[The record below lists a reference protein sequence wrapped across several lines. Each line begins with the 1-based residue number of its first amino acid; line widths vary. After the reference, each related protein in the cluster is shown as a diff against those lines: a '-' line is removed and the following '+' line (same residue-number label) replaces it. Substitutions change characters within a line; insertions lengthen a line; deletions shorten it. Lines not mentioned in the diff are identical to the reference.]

1 MGLSMY
7 RVNKR
12 INNLSGETIEKI
24 YSLIA
29 EIDAA
34 KTSWKIT
41 HNIAPQM
48 LKRLTESAI
57 ITSTGSS
64 NRIEGNRLSDAEV
77 KSIYQNIN
85 IKKFKTRD
93 EQEIA
98 GYIETLQFV
107 FDNYAEIT
115 VSESNILWLHKK
127 MLKYCDK
134 DERHRGIYKIGQNR
148 VEARDPSGNIVGVV
162 FDPTP
167 PHLVQKEMS
176 ELVDWHSDA
185 ISRKHPLI
193 VMANFIFEY
202 LAIHP
207 FQDGNGRT
215 SRLLS
220 NLMLLRGGYY
230 FTKITSHEQIIEANK
245 AEYYKVLNYTQKTWK
260 TESEDVSEWILFFL
274 TVVKTQAQKVIK
286 IMSSDNFEQ
295 LLSEKQLAVWNYIL
309 NLEGGEFSRKDV
321 IAATNIPAI
330 TIESIIKKFLNM
342 NKIMK
347 LGQGR
352 ATRYRKRTS

>member
-7 RVNKR
+7 RVGER
-12 INNLSGETIEKI
+12 INNLSRETIERI

-29 EIDAA
+29 EIDAV
-34 KTSWKIT
+34 KTSQQIT
-41 HNIAPQM
+41 NNIAPQI
-48 LKRLTESAI
+48 LERLTKSAI

-77 KSIYQNIN
+77 RSIYQNIN

-107 FDNYAEIT
+107 FDNYTELA
-115 VSESNILWLHKK
+115 VSESNILWLHKE

-134 DERHRGIYKIGQNR
+134 DERHRGIYKIGPNR
-148 VEARDPSGNIVGVV
+148 VEARDHLGNIVGVV

-167 PHLVQKEMS
+167 PHLVRKEMG
-176 ELVDWHSDA
+176 ELVDWYNDA
-185 ISRKHPLI
+185 TSRKHPLI
-193 VMANFIFEY
+193 ATANFIFEY

-220 NLMLLRGGYY
+220 NLMLLRHGYH

-245 AEYYKVLNYTQKTWK
+245 AEYYKMLNYTQKTWK
-260 TESEDVSEWILFFL
+260 TEHEDVSEWILFFL
-274 TVVKTQAQKVIK
+274 TVVKTQAQKVIE
-286 IMSSDNFEQ
+286 IMNKDNFEQ
-295 LLSEKQLAVWNYIL
+295 LLSEKQLTVWNYIL
-309 NLEGGEFSRKDV
+309 SLDDREFSRKDV

-330 TIESIIKKFLNM
+330 TVESIIKKFLNM
-342 NKIMK
+342 NKITK

-352 ATRYRKRTS
+352 ATRYRII

>member
-1 MGLSMY
+1 MGFSMY
-7 RVNKR
+7 RVGER
-12 INNLSGETIEKI
+12 INNLLGETIEKI

-29 EIDAA
+29 EIDAV
-34 KTSWKIT
+34 KTSWRIT
-41 HNIAPQM
+41 NNIASQI
-48 LKRLTESAI
+48 LERLTESAI
-57 ITSTGSS
+57 ITSSGSS
-64 NRIEGNRLSDAEV
+64 NRIEGNRLSDIEV

-107 FDNYAEIT
+107 FDNYAEIAI
-115 VSESNILWLHKK
+115 SESNILWLHKE

-134 DERHRGIYKIGQNR
+134 DERHRGTYKIGANR
-148 VEARDPSGNIVGVV
+148 VEVHDPSGNVVGVV

-167 PHLVQKEMS
+167 PHLVRKEMS
-176 ELVDWHSDA
+176 ELIHWYNDA

-193 VMANFIFEY
+193 ITANFISEY

-207 FQDGNGRT
+207 FQDGNGRI

-220 NLMLLRGGYY
+220 NLMLLLGGYQ

-260 TESEDVSEWILFFL
+260 TEHEDVSEWILFFL
-274 TVVKTQAQKVIK
+274 TVVKIQAQKVVD
-286 IMSSDNFEQ
+286 IMNRDNFEQ
-295 LLSEKQLAVWNYIL
+295 LLSEKQLMVWNYIL
-309 NLEGGEFSRKDV
+309 SLNGGEFSRKDV
-321 IAATNIPAI
+321 IAATNAPAI
-330 TIESIIKKFLNM
+330 TVESIIKKFLNM
-342 NKIMK
+342 NKITK

-352 ATRYRKRTS
+352 ATRYKKIIV